1 MSSKPYSIRP
11 SFVKKSPF
19 SSVES
24 VKKALQQHKKSGKVG
39 FTQLSSLRSMG
50 LIKRADG
57 TYKLGDKYK

>member
-1 MSSKPYSIRP
+1 MSSKPYKIRP

-24 VKKALQQHKKSGKVG
+24 VKKALQQHKKQEKIG

-57 TYKLGDKYK
+57 TYRLGDKYK